1 MAMIGQIVLDKKL
14 GVICMIIFEAPR
26 RFFLC
31 SQVLLIQISIFSLL
45 FQFIS
50 NIRQFMFV
58 FGMFENWKTLFHSD
72 PDKME
77 LSVEF
82 LQSFLL
88 ALQKEYGI
96 PSWEYM
102 DCMDWWPWNMM
113 IIFWLKKLNAGLKK
127 NNNSLH
133 RNCIRGLWRDS
144 ISFSAIINLRYRYHE
159 ILNQTVEQRLLIC
172 RLAGNCYFF
181 KVISCY
187 VSSDER
193 WKQS

>member
-1 MAMIGQIVLDKKL
+1 MSFLYNSQTTLFGRRFGPDYFFLIMAMIGQIVLDKKL
-14 GVICMIIFEAPR
+14 GVICMIIFEAQR

-50 NIRQFMFV
+50 NIRQFTFV

-96 PSWEYM
+96 PSWEYV
-102 DCMDWWPWNMM
+102 DCMYWCPWNMM
-113 IIFWLKKLNAGLKK
+113 IIFWLKKINAGLKK
-127 NNNSLH
+127 KIILYIGTASGDFEGILSVSLQ
-133 RNCIRGLWRDS
+133 S
-144 ISFSAIINLRYRYHE
+144 
-159 ILNQTVEQRLLIC
+159 LI
-172 RLAGNCYFF
+172 
-181 KVISCY
+181 
-187 VSSDER
+187 
-193 WKQS
+193 

>member
-1 MAMIGQIVLDKKL
+1 
-14 GVICMIIFEAPR
+14 
-26 RFFLC
+26 
-31 SQVLLIQISIFSLL
+31 
-45 FQFIS
+45 
-50 NIRQFMFV
+50 MFV

-113 IIFWLKKLNAGLKK
+113 IIFWLKKINAGLKK
-127 NNNSLH
+127 KILYVETASGDFEGILSVSLQ
-133 RNCIRGLWRDS
+133 S
-144 ISFSAIINLRYRYHE
+144 
-159 ILNQTVEQRLLIC
+159 LI
-172 RLAGNCYFF
+172 
-181 KVISCY
+181 
-187 VSSDER
+187 
-193 WKQS
+193 